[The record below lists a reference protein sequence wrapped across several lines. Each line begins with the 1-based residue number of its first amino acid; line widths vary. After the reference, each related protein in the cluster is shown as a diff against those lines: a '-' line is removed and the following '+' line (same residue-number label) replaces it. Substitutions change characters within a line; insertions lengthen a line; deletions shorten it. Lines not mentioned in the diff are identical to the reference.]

1 MLNKVKDHTLLPLAW
16 MNEVRKSKKL
26 CAKPVCS
33 LFFFN
38 KSFFHILCPLCNQTA
53 TLDDKTA
60 DMFKREL
67 LSRIDMLEIV
77 QQVLL
82 IAGVIIF
89 CVCLI
94 AFFCVRR
101 KSKANLG

>member
-1 MLNKVKDHTLLPLAW
+1 MRYVKVKKY
-16 MNEVRKSKKL
+16 VQ
-26 CAKPVCS
+26 S
-33 LFFFN
+33 LFAHFFFN

-67 LSRIDMLEIV
+67 ISRIDMLEIV